1 VLIAELA
8 GERRY
13 LKVFRRGHGEAAR
26 VRHHLL
32 RGEGVPVPRV
42 IEVPA
47 PDVLAMYPAEGR
59 PLAELLMSDG
69 AQALDPHSL
78 VRLLAS
84 FPRAAL
90 ELPERRPW
98 SARIGAYGDG
108 AAAVLPDHAER
119 IRSLAAS
126 IDSLVKAT
134 PAGPLVPSHGD
145 FYEANLLVSGGQSRV
160 CWMLTPW
167 GRGTSL
173 TTWGAS
179 WDTCSCFP
187 RWTPDTSMSP
197 RRRSG
202 SPPRSKSTSIPLRC
216 GRGQRGLR

>member
-1 VLIAELA
+1 MARLRTAGYRPLRRAVLIAELA

-108 AAAVLPDHAER
+108 AAAVSA
-119 IRSLAAS
+119 RSRRE
-126 IDSLVKAT
+126 D
-134 PAGPLVPSHGD
+134 PVP
-145 FYEANLLVSGGQSRV
+145 
-160 CWMLTPW
+160 
-167 GRGTSL
+167 
-173 TTWGAS
+173 
-179 WDTCSCFP
+179 
-187 RWTPDTSMSP
+187 
-197 RRRSG
+197 
-202 SPPRSKSTSIPLRC
+202 
-216 GRGQRGLR
+216 RGLDRLPRQGNAGGAPRAVPW